1 MPKNKM
7 STNNMPSTLIYDSKL
22 KKNVKV
28 QNVYGKKAKQLY
40 KQLIIDE
47 KQDPITILPN
57 GLKYFPI
64 SKTFR
69 QVKSTK
75 PKIELKTS
83 YKNYLGE
90 LTLRNFE
97 NLPQYKGFTLLNEFY
112 DSIQKYLA
120 VNKGVRH
127 ISV

>member
-1 MPKNKM
+1 MPQNKM
-7 STNNMPSTLIYDSKL
+7 STNNMPPTLIYDSKL

-40 KQLIIDE
+40 KQLIINE
-47 KQDPITILPN
+47 KQDPVTILPD

-97 NLPQYKGFTLLNEFY
+97 NLPQYKGFNRCFATC
-112 DSIQKYLA
+112 
-120 VNKGVRH
+120 
-127 ISV
+127 